1 MNNFLALLL
10 SYLLGSVSFGYLA
23 GRLFRG
29 VDIRNFGSGNTGST
43 NILRTLGTGPAI
55 LVLLLDAGKGWTA
68 IYLASS
74 LTDIPLVVILAGVA
88 VVVGHNWPVFFGF
101 RGGRGIAT
109 SIGVVAGLAPTVIL
123 IATIIGVIII
133 ALTRY
138 VSLGSIIGSV
148 MIPVLM
154 VAFRQPVEYQ
164 LFGLVLSSLAVWRH
178 RENIGRLL
186 NGSENKLGSKVA
198 TEEKK
203 VEN

>member
-10 SYLLGSVSFGYLA
+10 SYFLGSISFGYIA

-29 VDIRNFGSGNTGST
+29 VDIRNFGSGNTGTT

-68 IYLASS
+68 IYLARY
-74 LTDIPLVVILAGVA
+74 LTDIPLVVIFAGIA

-123 IATIIGVIII
+123 IATIIGVTVI

-148 MIPVLM
+148 MIPFLM
-154 VAFRQPVEYQ
+154 VVFRKPIEFQ
-164 LFGLVLSSLAVWRH
+164 LFGLALSLLAVWRH
-178 RENIGRLL
+178 RENISRLL

-198 TEEKK
+198 TGEKK